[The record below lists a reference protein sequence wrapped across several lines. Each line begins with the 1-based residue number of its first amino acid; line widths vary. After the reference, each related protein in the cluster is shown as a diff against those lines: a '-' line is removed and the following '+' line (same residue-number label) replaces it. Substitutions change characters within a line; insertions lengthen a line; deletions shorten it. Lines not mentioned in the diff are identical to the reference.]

1 MLGHRLTDP
10 SGAGHWLRTRPIG
23 FVRHQRVERGRQGL
37 VGCRIDNETIPG
49 CFMEKGSPW
58 GVGGARP
65 RVVAFSCVFNSDVL
79 PRGLKRSPGSRGLKK
94 SPLGKSWSGRVRP
107 DARSRRMLDASPF
120 PFSMPNSEGVGSC
133 KSPRIYSSP
142 TANALTRYL

>member
-1 MLGHRLTDP
+1 
-10 SGAGHWLRTRPIG
+10 
-23 FVRHQRVERGRQGL
+23 
-37 VGCRIDNETIPG
+37 
-49 CFMEKGSPW
+49 MEIFQVLLWKNGSPW

-107 DARSRRMLDASPF
+107 ATHGADMRDESANEGSRSVRVH
-120 PFSMPNSEGVGSC
+120 G
-133 KSPRIYSSP
+133 SSP
-142 TANALTRYL
+142 WLHLPPTALSRE